1 MTRAPGATLS
11 RVRRRPLLSLLGAT
25 LLFAGSLAA
34 QTPSALP
41 PAAAARPRGLS
52 AAAAARSDTRGPC
65 GRRGHAPRRGRGSGP
80 RARATAARTPG
91 LWRERLRILNA
102 SLPPLAERSRDSRR
116 TDILVN
122 SISGAVTIGLGFVFS
137 PLDDGSPHPAQ
148 ILLWSQ
154 GGLLLAQ
161 GLAALAFPPARERLS
176 DEFAAMP
183 QNSVRLRH
191 ARVRFGEE
199 ALDRMAADGARR
211 RVINA
216 VVGIAAAL
224 IPVGVIYS
232 DQIFNGR
239 PWPEP
244 PELNVIAVS
253 ISGIAVVQALV
264 PLFTRSAEERL
275 RDEYRSRVRMLRE
288 GAEDAD

>member
-1 MTRAPGATLS
+1 M
-11 RVRRRPLLSLLGAT
+11 
-25 LLFAGSLAA
+25 LFAGSLAA

-41 PAAAARPRGLS
+41 PPPPPDPAAFPPPPPPDPTPTAPAVVAVTPNVAAEAP
-52 AAAAARSDTRGPC
+52 AR
-65 GRRGHAPRRGRGSGP
+65 AP
-80 RARATAARTPG
+80 RATAARAPG

-102 SLPPLAERSRDSRR
+102 SLPPLAERSRDARR

-137 PLDDGSPHPAQ
+137 ARDDGSPHPAQ
-148 ILLWSQ
+148 VLLWSQ

-176 DEFAAMP
+176 DEFAALP

-288 GAEDAD
+288 GSEDPD

>member
-1 MTRAPGATLS
+1 M
-11 RVRRRPLLSLLGAT
+11 RRRPLLPLLGAT

-41 PAAAARPRGLS
+41 PPPPPDPAAFPPPPPPDPTPTVPAVVAVTPNVAAEAP
-52 AAAAARSDTRGPC
+52 AR
-65 GRRGHAPRRGRGSGP
+65 AP
-80 RARATAARTPG
+80 RATAARAPG

-102 SLPPLAERSRDSRR
+102 SLPPLAERSRDARR

-137 PLDDGSPHPAQ
+137 ARDDGSPHPAQ
-148 ILLWSQ
+148 VLLWSQ

-176 DEFAAMP
+176 DEFAALP

-288 GAEDAD
+288 GSEDPD

>member
-1 MTRAPGATLS
+1 M
-11 RVRRRPLLSLLGAT
+11 RRRPLLPLLGAT

-41 PAAAARPRGLS
+41 PPPPPDPAAFPPPPPPDPAPAAAPAPASPPVADVTPAR
-52 AAAAARSDTRGPC
+52 
-65 GRRGHAPRRGRGSGP
+65 APRATP
-80 RARATAARTPG
+80 LRAAG

-102 SLPPLAERSRDSRR
+102 SLPPLAERSRDTRR

-275 RDEYRSRVRMLRE
+275 RDEYRTRVRMLRE
-288 GAEDAD
+288 GAEDPD

>member
-1 MTRAPGATLS
+1 M
-11 RVRRRPLLSLLGAT
+11 RRRPQLSLLGAT

-41 PAAAARPRGLS
+41 PPPPPDPAAFPPPPPPDPTPTAPAVVAVTPNVAAEAP
-52 AAAAARSDTRGPC
+52 AR
-65 GRRGHAPRRGRGSGP
+65 AP
-80 RARATAARTPG
+80 RATAARAPG

-102 SLPPLAERSRDSRR
+102 SLPPLAERSRDARR

-137 PLDDGSPHPAQ
+137 ARDDGSPHPAQ
-148 ILLWSQ
+148 VLLWSQ

-176 DEFAAMP
+176 DEFAALP

-288 GAEDAD
+288 GSEDPD